1 MKFIIE
7 TLGCKVNSYESNVMI
22 DLLINNGF
30 IEAKEGEIADIY
42 IINTCTVTN
51 NADHKSVKVIKQAI
65 KKNSDAIIIVTGCL
79 SQTNEAKIN
88 EIDGVDIIIGNVNK
102 SKIVD
107 YINNYIEEKEQIRD
121 VVDICNVE
129 FEQMNL
135 NNFNKTRAFVK
146 IQDGCNNYC
155 SYCII
160 PYARGN
166 IRSRQP
172 EDILKEIH
180 HLVENGHKEIVLTG
194 IHTGSYG
201 IEFKN
206 YDLSNLLLNIIKI
219 KGIERIRISS
229 IEITE
234 LNEDFM
240 EVLKNNPIIVDHM
253 HIPLQS
259 GSDSIL
265 KLMNRK
271 YNVQY
276 FIDKINKIR
285 EIRPNILIT
294 TDVIVG
300 FPGETDEYF
309 LETIDTIN
317 KIGFSKLHVFPYSKR
332 NGTVAALMKNQVDNS
347 IKKARVHELL
357 KLSKEL
363 ELKTMESYIGKQLSF
378 LPEIEKNGYI
388 IGHAGNYL
396 SIKVK
401 NKKHKLNESLN
412 VIIKKIE
419 YPHCIGEEYTTD

>member
-378 LPEIEKNGYI
+378 LPEIEKKGYI